1 MINPIG
7 GIVSGITG
15 LISTWLDGKNQKAK
29 AKQAVIQAELENK
42 ARLLRDKESNN
53 SAWEIATLRDKD
65 KLLRRTSFV
74 MFAAPLVLA
83 MFDPSAVKEYFD
95 TAIQSMPDWWI
106 KSFMGI
112 TGSIWGLSSLKNIVP
127 SLLDSFRKGKPKNVK

>member
-1 MINPIG
+1 MFGIG
-7 GIVSGITG
+7 S
-15 LISTWLDGKNQKAK
+15 LISSVVNLGSTWLEGRNERQKSKIDMDK
-29 AKQAVIQAELENK
+29 AESENI

-83 MFDPSAVKEYFD
+83 MVDPAAVQEYFN
-95 TAIQSMPDWWI
+95 TAIHAMPDWWI

-127 SLLDSFRKGKPKNVK
+127 SLLDSFKSTKRKNIK

>member
-1 MINPIG
+1 MFGIG
-7 GIVSGITG
+7 SLLGSIVNIG
-15 LISTWLDGKNQKAK
+15 STWLDGRNERQKSKIEMDK
-29 AKQAVIQAELENK
+29 AEAENI

-74 MFAAPLVLA
+74 MFAAPLILA
-83 MFDPSAVKEYFD
+83 IFDPSAVKEYFHV
-95 TAIQSMPDWWI
+95 AIASMPSWWI
-106 KSFMGI
+106 KTFMGI

-127 SLLDSFRKGKPKNVK
+127 SLLNSFKTGKVKNVK

>member
-1 MINPIG
+1 M
-7 GIVSGITG
+7 
-15 LISTWLDGKNQKAK
+15 DKA
-29 AKQAVIQAELENK
+29 ESENI

-83 MFDPSAVKEYFD
+83 MFDPSAVQEYFN
-95 TAIQSMPDWWI
+95 TAIHAMPDWWI

-127 SLLDSFRKGKPKNVK
+127 SLLDSFKSAKRKAIK

>member
-1 MINPIG
+1 MFGIG
-7 GIVSGITG
+7 S
-15 LISTWLDGKNQKAK
+15 LIGSVVNLGSTWLTGRNERQKSKIEMDK
-29 AKQAVIQAELENK
+29 AEAENI

-83 MFDPSAVKEYFD
+83 MFDPNAVKEYFN
-95 TAIQSMPDWWI
+95 TAIHAMPDWWI
-106 KSFMGI
+106 QSFMGI

-127 SLLDSFRKGKPKNVK
+127 SLLDSFRSGKRKNDK

>member
-1 MINPIG
+1 MFGIG
-7 GIVSGITG
+7 S
-15 LISTWLDGKNQKAK
+15 LIGSVVNLGSTWLEGRNERQKSKIEMDK
-29 AKQAVIQAELENK
+29 AEAENI

-83 MFDPSAVKEYFD
+83 MFDPAAVKEYFNL
-95 TAIQSMPDWWI
+95 AIHAMPDWWI

-127 SLLDSFRKGKPKNVK
+127 SLLDSFRSGKRKNVK

>member
-1 MINPIG
+1 MLGIG
-7 GIVSGITG
+7 TLVGSIFELG
-15 LISTWLDGKNQKAK
+15 STWLKGRNERQKSQIEMDK
-29 AKQAVIQAELENK
+29 AEAENT
-42 ARLLRDKESNN
+42 ARLLRDKDSYN

-83 MFDPSAVKEYFD
+83 IFDPAAVKEYF
-95 TAIQSMPDWWI
+95 TVAISAMPDWWI
-106 KSFMGI
+106 KSFMAI

-127 SLLDSFRKGKPKNVK
+127 SLLSSFKKEKPKNV

>member
-1 MINPIG
+1 MFGIG
-7 GIVSGITG
+7 S
-15 LISTWLDGKNQKAK
+15 LIGSVVNLGSTWLTGRNERQKSKIEMDK
-29 AKQAVIQAELENK
+29 AEAENI